1 MFFILKTPIKTYVSS
16 GSFLDL
22 GWFEGGFFMFFEVMD
37 WFGEASMIFFRY
49 FWLKIGLKWVSV

>member
-1 MFFILKTPIKTYVSS
+1 
-16 GSFLDL
+16 
-22 GWFEGGFFMFFEVMD
+22 MFFEVMD